1 MFLEVF
7 VDPMVVFCVSCI
19 LTPLVV
25 ARDTLTAEMVK
36 AYFMEPSM
44 AACLTA
50 VPVAWII
57 GLVWRLRVHRSLRQ
71 RKAYQEEHKRTLE
84 PYERVNYDAMMAPL
98 TYGERTR
105 ARWYLLN
112 GIIIHILMD
121 GCIGVFKTN
130 KMLAENYAKLDRRY
144 GDPLG
149 TFSGS
154 AVHVVSLMEL
164 CVKGPLCVVLYWAFQ
179 VRHPMRDALELI
191 TCVTQAYGTIVY
203 LGQEA
208 ISGARNLDVDYK
220 LSFTAHYLFY
230 FWFAIIFGCVLYLIV
245 PAVLGYRSYTRLCR
259 QSTFYLRHH
268 YSGFDRHGRRSH
280 VAPRG

>member
-1 MFLEVF
+1 MFLEVL

-19 LTPLVV
+19 LTPLAMV
-25 ARDTLTAEMVK
+25 RDTLTPEMVK
-36 AYFMEPSM
+36 EYFSELSM
-44 AACLTA
+44 AVSLAA

-57 GLVWRLRVHRSLRQ
+57 GMVLRWRVLKSLA
-71 RKAYQEEHKRTLE
+71 KCKKYQEEHKDQME

-130 KMLAENYAKLDRRY
+130 KLFADNYAKLDKRY
-144 GDPLG
+144 GDRLG
-149 TFSGS
+149 TFNGS

-164 CVKGPLCVVLYWAFQ
+164 FVKGPLCVVLYWAFQ
-179 VRHPMRDALELI
+179 MRHPMRDALEFF

-208 ISGARNLDVDYK
+208 ITGAPNLDVDYE
-220 LSFTAHYLFY
+220 LSFTPQYLFY

-245 PAVLGYRSYTRLCR
+245 PGVLGYRSYVRLR
-259 QSTFYLRHH
+259 SQAKFYLRHH
-268 YSGFDRHGRRSH
+268 YQGEHHVRRSH
-280 VAPRG
+280 VAPH